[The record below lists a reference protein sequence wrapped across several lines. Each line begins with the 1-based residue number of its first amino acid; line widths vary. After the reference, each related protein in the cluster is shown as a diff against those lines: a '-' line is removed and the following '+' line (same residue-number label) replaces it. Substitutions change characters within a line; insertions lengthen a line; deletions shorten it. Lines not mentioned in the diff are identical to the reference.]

1 MNNEEGGYVA
11 SFPELLG
18 CISYGETI
26 DSAVA
31 NVQNAKKE
39 WLIAALEEGIEI
51 QEPDSLKGYSG

>member
-1 MNNEEGGYVA
+1 MNNEEGEYVA

-39 WLIAALEEGIEI
+39 WLIAALEEGIEL